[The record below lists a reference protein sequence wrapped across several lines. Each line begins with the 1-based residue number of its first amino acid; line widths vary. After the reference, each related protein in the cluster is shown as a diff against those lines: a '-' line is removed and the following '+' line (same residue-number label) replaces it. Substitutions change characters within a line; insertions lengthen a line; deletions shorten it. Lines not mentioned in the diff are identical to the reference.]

1 MGTNDITGIILAGGA
16 SRRMDGKDKAWLSY
30 KGKPLIKHVIERIEP
45 QVDELILSYSQYPE
59 KYQSLPYA
67 CYRDYKLG
75 FQGPLTGILSCCRY
89 ISTPLVFVVPCDVP
103 FIPINII
110 QRLSPHIKEHEVV
123 TPHDGIREQYLVFL
137 SKATTLNSIHSYLS
151 SGTKSVRGWL
161 SQQSKCSVDCS
172 EEMGSFE
179 NINTPPQ
186 LS

>member
-103 FIPINII
+103 FIPTNII

-137 SKATTLNSIHSYLS
+137 SKATTLNSIHPYLS

-161 SQQSKCSVDCS
+161 SQQSKCSVDYS